1 MKKQI
6 AALILAAIPMFG
18 FAAEGA
24 YPLDKVSI
32 DLTDKAALQDGAQPL
47 QTIAWV
53 AMVLSSNVMSV
64 LRLTW
69 VSVKS

>member
-18 FAAEGA
+18 FAADGA

-32 DLTDKAALQDGAQPL
+32 DLTDKAAMQDGAKLLHGLPWCKVPAL
-47 QTIAWV
+47 
-53 AMVLSSNVMSV
+53 
-64 LRLTW
+64 
-69 VSVKS
+69 

>member
-18 FAAEGA
+18 FAADGA

-32 DLTDKAALQDGAQPL
+32 DLTDKAALQDGAQ
-47 QTIAWV
+47 TFA
-53 AMVLSSNVMSV
+53 NY
-64 LRLTW
+64 
-69 VSVKS
+69 